1 MSVICRVALA
11 LVLVVAACVPAGA
24 AERILRFVSDVKV
37 ERNGDLVVTETIAV
51 QAEGKD
57 IRRGILRDFPTVY
70 TRRDGARVEVGFDV
84 QFVTRDGAS
93 ENFVTERLSN
103 GVRVR
108 IGSADRLLSDGRHE
122 YVIRYRTTRQIG
134 FFADYDELYWNA
146 TGTGW
151 TFAIDQAEA
160 RITLPEGVP
169 FRQTAL
175 YTGPQGARG
184 QDAAIVEQRPGY
196 IVFRTTK
203 PLPPRNGLTV
213 AAAWQKGVVTPPDA
227 AQQATWL
234 LQDNKALGVAVIG
247 LALVI
252 AYYVF
257 AWWRVGRDPPTGT
270 IIPLFGPPT
279 GMSAAAVR
287 YVGRMGFDNKTF
299 TAALIE
305 LGVQGHIKLVESG
318 STVEVVRRGGGKPIG
333 AAEQTLE
340 KELFDGRKELL
351 LVQDN
356 HEEIAK
362 AKSALEAALRQ
373 SYRNKLFA
381 NNYGWSW
388 LGFLLAIALVV
399 AIGVTIAN
407 TYGTDN
413 APGAIW
419 GMLIPIIPI
428 MIGAYLIQSGWRKRS
443 GGTGQLI
450 SGGITVA
457 IAAAIGFS
465 LMYAYSRGFIEVLP
479 GLAPALL
486 GSFTGL
492 AFGWLQAPSVEGRKI
507 MDQIDGLREYLSV
520 AEEERLEYLNPP
532 EKTPETFERFLPYA
546 VALDLENSWAQR
558 FAGVLAAAAAG
569 GVAGQAASSW
579 YSGGHDPARDP
590 VSFTDR
596 IGSQLSDT
604 IASSS
609 TAPGSSDSSSGG
621 GSSGGG
627 SSGGGGGGGGG
638 SGW

>member
-1 MSVICRVALA
+1 MIAVSRIALA
-11 LVLVVAACVPAGA
+11 LLLLLGAVGPAGA

-57 IRRGILRDFPTVY
+57 IRRGILRDFPTSY
-70 TRRDGARVEVGFDV
+70 TRRDGAHVEVGFDV
-84 QFVTRDGAS
+84 QFVTRDGAA
-93 ENFVTERLSN
+93 ENWTTERMSN

-108 IGSADRLLSDGRHE
+108 IGSADRLLNNGRHE

-160 RITLPEGVP
+160 RITLPEGVT

-203 PLPPRNGLTV
+203 PLPARNGLTV
-213 AAAWQKGVVTPPDA
+213 AAAWQKGVVTPPDGV
-227 AQQATWL
+227 QQAGWL
-234 LQDNKALGVAVIG
+234 LQDNKALGVAIIG

-257 AWWRVGRDPPTGT
+257 AWMRIGRDPPTGT
-270 IIPLFGPPT
+270 IIPLFGPPP

-287 YVGRMGFDNKTF
+287 YVDQMGFDNRAF

-305 LGVQGHIKLVESG
+305 LGVNGRLKLVESG
-318 STVEVVRRGGGKPIG
+318 STEEVVHRSGGKPIG
-333 AAEQTLE
+333 AAEQALE
-340 KELFDGRKELL
+340 KELFNGRKKLL

-362 AKSALEAALRQ
+362 AKNALEAALRQ
-373 SYRNKLFA
+373 GYRNKLFA

-399 AIGVTIAN
+399 AIAVTIAN
-407 TYGTDN
+407 TYGADHAT
-413 APGAIW
+413 GAIW

-450 SGGITVA
+450 SGGLTVL
-457 IAAAIGFS
+457 IATAIGFS
-465 LMYAYSRGFIEVLP
+465 LMYAYSRGFVEVLP
-479 GLAPALL
+479 GVAPAVLA
-486 GSFTGL
+486 SFTGL

-532 EKTPETFERFLPYA
+532 DKTPETFERFLPYA
-546 VALDLENSWAQR
+546 VALDLENTWARR
-558 FAGVLAAAAAG
+558 FADVLAAAAAG
-569 GVAGQAASSW
+569 GAAAHTASSW
-579 YSGGHDPARDP
+579 YSGDRDINRDP
-590 VSFTDR
+590 VSFTER
-596 IGSQLSDT
+596 IGDQLSDT

-609 TAPGSSDSSSGG
+609 TAPGSSDSSSSG

>member
-1 MSVICRVALA
+1 MSAIRRLALA
-11 LVLVVAACVPAGA
+11 FGVLVAAGVFLLAAPRPAGA
-24 AERILRFVSDVKV
+24 VERILRFVSDVKV
-37 ERNGDLVVTETIAV
+37 ERNGDLIVTETIAV

-57 IRRGILRDFPTVY
+57 IRRGILRDFPTSY
-70 TRRDGARVEVGFDV
+70 TRRDGAHVEVGFDV
-84 QFVTRDGAS
+84 QFVSRDGTAES
-93 ENFVTERLSN
+93 FVTERLSN

-108 IGSADRLLSDGRHE
+108 IGSADRFLNSGRHE

-175 YTGPQGARG
+175 YTGPQDARG
-184 QDAAIVEQRPGY
+184 QDATIVEQRPGY

-203 PLPPRNGLTV
+203 PLPARNGLTV

-234 LQDNKALGVAVIG
+234 LQDNKALG
-247 LALVI
+247 
-252 AYYVF
+252 
-257 AWWRVGRDPPTGT
+257 GT
-270 IIPLFGPPT
+270 IIPLFGPPA

-287 YVGRMGFDNKTF
+287 YVDRMGFDNKVF

-305 LGVQGHIKLVESG
+305 LGVNGHIKLIDRGKDTQIE
-318 STVEVVRRGGGKPIG
+318 RRSGGKTIG
-333 AAEQTLE
+333 RPETELE
-340 KELFDGRKELL
+340 AKLLGASPSLL
-351 LVQDN
+351 LTQTN
-356 HEEIAK
+356 HEKISAAK
-362 AKSALEAALRQ
+362 NALEASLRQ
-373 SYRNKLFA
+373 SYRNKLFT

-388 LGFLLAIALVV
+388 LGLLLAIGLVV
-399 AIGVTIAN
+399 AIAVTIAN

-428 MIGAYLIQSGWRKRS
+428 MVGANLIQSGWRKRS
-443 GGTGQLI
+443 GGALQLI
-450 SGGITVA
+450 SGVVTVA
-457 IAAAIGFS
+457 LAAAIGLS

-479 GLAPALL
+479 GVAPAVLA
-486 GSFTGL
+486 SFTGL

-507 MDQIDGLREYLSV
+507 MDQIDGLREYLGV

-546 VALDLENSWAQR
+546 VALDLENTWAKR
-558 FAGVLAAAAAG
+558 FADVLAAAAAG
-569 GVAGQAASSW
+569 AAAGQAASSW
-579 YSGGHDPARDP
+579 YSGDHDIARDP
-590 VSFTDR
+590 VSFTER
-596 IGSQLSDT
+596 IGDQLSST

-609 TAPGSSDSSSGG
+609 TAPGSNDSG